1 MSRVWS
7 AVLVAFATI
16 SLTTPVRADDAPPKG
31 PFVVIVGAGQ
41 FPDKAIEARPT
52 ADADARA
59 LGKLLADRQF
69 SDAGPERTILL
80 TSNPDE
86 KANERKATR
95 DNIVKALQDAV
106 AKTSKD
112 DPILFAYFGRGASS
126 GDNTC
131 LFTAETIFK
140 DRGKTGVLGTD
151 LAPMLK
157 AGRDRK
163 LCLLFDISFNG
174 FDAGKET
181 LAEPTFRDVFTGL
194 FGSEDERGE
203 GPAPPDK
210 VIFLASTP
218 SHPPLTKGDHG
229 LFASVLIDALK
240 GAADTE
246 GGEADGLV
254 TIDELFTFVEAKS
267 AEGARAI
274 GKTLTEKETV
284 PFVVGEETSHFPV
297 AKNPKVAVRVEAR
310 LKAIAA
316 LEKNGKLTKDEA
328 EEARGL
334 VYRLPKLNGLKNLR
348 AAYNTLADAATDPD
362 KVTVEALNA
371 FRAERNKL
379 KDEMKLTAED
389 ADEFARKVLRGVLMV
404 RGEYVKDIPAGE
416 WTAMAVRGLYRKLEL
431 ALPDEIKE
439 TLKNA
444 KGLTQTQQQE
454 LLRDARTRL
463 GKREDLA
470 DNKDV
475 DAAMLMMFVELKD
488 PHSLYYDKETIKKM
502 DAPLRGEFRGVG
514 ISIRRDLVRDG
525 LLVASPIKG
534 SPAYQAG
541 IKAGDLITEIRRE
554 VGAQGQPLQ
563 PNEPK
568 VISTKGMKTEQALE
582 IILGKVGVPI
592 TLVVQRDLPD
602 GKSETKEFTI
612 KRGLVSMETVL
623 GVKRD
628 EKDDWTYYLDDEYKI
643 GYLYLTQFG
652 PNSARDLEVA
662 LEKMRKA
669 GLRGLVLDLRFNG
682 GGLLYSAGQVTNLFI
697 DEGLVVT
704 AKPRVGEVEEWQAR
718 GRTVEASLGG
728 AVRRFPGRM
737 SAKAFADF
745 PMVVLVNNNSAS
757 ASEIVAA
764 ALQDH
769 GRAIVV
775 GERTYGKGSVQVVR
789 DFFTTDGQI
798 KMTTARYYPPLGR
811 NIDRLSTGGK
821 DEDEWGVKPDK
832 GFELKLSREQL
843 QELAVHFRDREII
856 PNRLGGEKKEKPF
869 DDTQLNKALDYLRTK
884 VQAAGKDK

>member
-1 MSRVWS
+1 MRRAWF
-7 AVLVAFATI
+7 AVLVALSPL
-16 SLTTPVRADDAPPKG
+16 SLAPTARADDATPKG

-41 FPDKAIEARPT
+41 FPDAAIPPRPT

-59 LGKLLADRQF
+59 LGRLLGDPKF
-69 SDAGPERTILL
+69 SDSGPERTIVL
-80 TSNPDE
+80 TSTPNE
-86 KANERKATR
+86 AAGERKATR
-95 DNIVKALQDAV
+95 DNILKALQEAV
-106 AKTSKD
+106 DKTSKD
-112 DPILFAYFGRGASS
+112 DPIVFAYFGRGASS

-131 LFTAETIFK
+131 LFTTETVFK

-151 LAPMLK
+151 IAPVLK
-157 AGRDRK
+157 AARDRK

-174 FDAGKET
+174 FDAGKEQ
-181 LAEPTFRDVFTGL
+181 LAEPTFRDVFTGV
-194 FGSEDERGE
+194 FGDADERGE
-203 GPAPPDK
+203 GPPPPDK
-210 VIFLASTP
+210 VIFLSSTP

-229 LFASVLIDALK
+229 LFAAILLDALK

-254 TIDELFTFVEAKS
+254 TIDELFTFMEKNA
-267 AEGARAI
+267 AEEARAL
-274 GKTLTEKETV
+274 GKTPAEKETV
-284 PFVVGEETSHFPV
+284 PFIVGEESSHFPV
-297 AKNPKVAVRVEAR
+297 AKNPKVFAKTEAR
-310 LKAIAA
+310 LKTLAA
-316 LEKNGKLTKDEA
+316 LEKNGKLTKEEA
-328 EEARGL
+328 EEGRAL
-334 VYRLPKLNGLKNLR
+334 VYRLPKLTGLKNLR
-348 AAYNTLADAATDPD
+348 NAYVSLADATPEPANATA
-362 KVTVEALNA
+362 EALNA
-371 FRAERNKL
+371 FRAEKNKI
-379 KDEMKLTAED
+379 KEEMRLTAEA
-389 ADEFARKVLRGVLMV
+389 ADEFARKVLRGVSMV
-404 RGEYVKDIPAGE
+404 RSEYVKEMPAGE
-416 WTAMAVRGLYRKLEL
+416 WTAMAIRGMYRKLEVP
-431 ALPDEIKE
+431 LPDDLKE
-439 TLKNA
+439 SLKNS
-444 KGLTQTQQQE
+444 KGLSQTQLQE

-463 GKREDLA
+463 GKREDLD

-475 DAAMLMMFVELKD
+475 DAAMQMMFVELKD
-488 PHSLYYDKETIKKM
+488 PHSLYIDKETIKKM
-502 DAPLRGEFRGVG
+502 DAPLRGEYRGVG

-534 SPAYQAG
+534 SPAYHAG

-554 VGAQGQPLQ
+554 VGAQGEPLKEG
-563 PNEPK
+563 EPK

-582 IILGKVGVPI
+582 IILGKAGVPI
-592 TLVVQRDLPD
+592 TLVIQRDLPD
-602 GKSETKEFTI
+602 GKSETKEFNL

-628 EKDDWTYYLDDEYKI
+628 EKDDWTYYLDEDYKI

-652 PNSARDLEVA
+652 PNSARDLEIA
-662 LEKMRKA
+662 LDKLKKA

-704 AKPRVGEVEEWQAR
+704 AKPRVGETEEWQAR
-718 GRTVEASLGG
+718 GRTVDANLGG

-737 SAKAFADF
+737 SQKAYADF
-745 PMVVLVNNNSAS
+745 PLVVLVNGNSAS

-775 GERTYGKGSVQVVR
+775 GERTYGKGSVQTVK
-789 DFFTTDGQI
+789 DFFTTEGQI

-811 NIDRLSTGGK
+811 NIDKLSTTGK

-843 QELAVHFRDREII
+843 QELAVHFRDREVI

-869 DDTQLNKALDYLRTK
+869 DDLQLNKALDYLRTK